1 MGSHC
6 DVALAWRGLEAL
18 PPSHRHL
25 LSVLVAEAEQQ
36 GWALYLVGGAVR
48 DLLLRPAIPGLGL
61 PDLDLVVEGAAP
73 GAGIQLGE
81 RLRSLYPDVHLHCY
95 GTFQTCALTWPSG
108 SALGPMLMDIAT
120 ARAESYPHPGANP
133 VVSPA
138 TLEQDLGRRDFTMNA
153 MALRLTKPGAGTWF
167 DPFGGQQDLVKRQLR
182 VLHDHSFADD
192 PSRLFRGARLAAR
205 LGLTLEPH
213 TDILWRQTLA
223 QNPWRPYRQRQG
235 GAPALQHRLRGE
247 FKYLFQSEDWR
258 PALRLL
264 AAWRGLDCLVPGFP
278 WQEAMVT
285 QIATAGRLAQAHP
298 LPLEAWLLS
307 LAVLLTALPPVQR
320 QEAATQLDLPP
331 KVGQVLHQYEALQ
344 DRLPRGGRPSQV
356 VAQLEALGP
365 ETLVLLASTGP
376 PWLRHLIRRY
386 WSTWSQIRPFLTGDD
401 LQALGYRPGPGFRTL
416 LQHLRA
422 ATLDGVLR
430 DRPAALAYLQSLDT
444 QDSHQTVAE

>member
-1 MGSHC
+1 MASNC

-18 PPSHRHL
+18 PDGQRQL

-36 GWALYLVGGAVR
+36 GWVLYLVGGAVR
-48 DLLLRPAIPGLGL
+48 DLLLRPAVPGLGL

-81 RLRSLYPDVHLHCY
+81 RLGRLYPDVHLHSY
-95 GTFQTCALTWPSG
+95 GTFQTCALTWPADSG
-108 SALGPMLMDIAT
+108 LGPLSMDIAT

-133 VVSPA
+133 VVRPA
-138 TLEQDLGRRDFTMNA
+138 TLAQDLGRRDFTINA
-153 MALRLTKPGAGTWF
+153 MAVRLTEPRAGTWL
-167 DPFGGQQDLVKRQLR
+167 DPFGGQQDLERRQLR
-182 VLHDHSFADD
+182 VLHEHSFADD
-192 PSRLFRGARLAAR
+192 PSRLYRGARLAAR

-213 TDILWRQTLA
+213 TEALWRQTLA
-223 QNPWRPYRQRQG
+223 RNPWQPYLQHRG

-247 FKYLFQSEDWR
+247 FKYLFQSESWR

-264 AAWRGLDCLVPGFP
+264 AVWRGLDCLVPDFP

-298 LPLEAWLLS
+298 FATETWLLS
-307 LAVLLTALPPVQR
+307 LAVLLTALPPAQR
-320 QEAATQLDLPP
+320 RGVVTQLDLPP
-331 KVGQVLHQYEALQ
+331 KVGQCLESCDALQ
-344 DRLPRGGRPSQV
+344 RCLQSAGRPSQV
-356 VAQLEALGP
+356 VAQLEPLGS
-365 ETLVLLASTGP
+365 ETLVLLAATGP
-376 PWLRHLIRRY
+376 PWLRRLIRRY

-401 LQALGYRPGPGFRTL
+401 LQALGYRPGPTFRGL

-444 QDSHQTVAE
+444 QHSHQTVSE